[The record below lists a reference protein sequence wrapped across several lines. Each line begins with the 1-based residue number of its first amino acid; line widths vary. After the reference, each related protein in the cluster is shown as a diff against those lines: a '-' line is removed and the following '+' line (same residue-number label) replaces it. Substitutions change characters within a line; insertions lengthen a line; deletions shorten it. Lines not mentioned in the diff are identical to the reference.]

1 MSEVL
6 RLLLLEDS
14 PEDEFLLL
22 RELKKGGFKVQHTRI
37 ETAEAMRR
45 ELTQGDWQLIVSD
58 YRMPAFSAPAALEIY
73 KELGCDLPFLIVSGT
88 VGEDTA
94 VAAMRAG
101 AHDFLVKG
109 NYSRLVPAIR
119 RELREYEGRQARRQA
134 EQLVAENERRFR
146 ALIENAL
153 DIITVIDQDLN
164 IVYVSPSLRTVLGYS
179 PESSLGKS
187 FLEFV
192 HEEDRPRLSQ
202 LGEEM
207 FTTPGLS
214 KTVSFRH
221 RHLDGRWRVLEA
233 MGKRLDA
240 FGTGVVVNSRDVTE
254 RQLAEEALRQS
265 NVRLENALAELRQTQ
280 DQVVRQERLRAL
292 GEMASGIVHDFNN
305 ALSSILGFSE
315 TLLMYPDL
323 LEDREQTVEF
333 LQMINTAAQDAGGI
347 VERLGEF
354 YRNREKNE
362 AFAQVNL
369 ARVVEQTI
377 SLTQPKWK
385 GQARADGR
393 VIQITTQLAEDAFI
407 FGDEAEL
414 RQALTNLTFN
424 AVDAMPEG
432 GTLSFQT
439 SLEEDRVVLRVGDTG
454 TGMSEETRQ
463 RCLEPFF
470 TTKGQKGTGMGLSMV
485 YGIIRRHLGEVTI
498 DSRYGEGTTFLLSFP
513 KEYVA
518 PSQEGDPT
526 TEAQFEQRPLKV
538 LVVEEEPLV
547 RKVLSTYLQGDGHVV
562 LTADKGSQALQL
574 LSEGFDLVVLSSIL
588 PDTGG
593 ELLAERVKAQHPD
606 TSILLLC
613 GFGSD
618 SQSPSVDAVV
628 FKPFTLSA
636 FRTALGQLFGGVEV
650 KA

>member
-1 MSEVL
+1 
-6 RLLLLEDS
+6 
-14 PEDEFLLL
+14 
-22 RELKKGGFKVQHTRI
+22 
-37 ETAEAMRR
+37 
-45 ELTQGDWQLIVSD
+45 
-58 YRMPAFSAPAALEIY
+58 
-73 KELGCDLPFLIVSGT
+73 
-88 VGEDTA
+88 
-94 VAAMRAG
+94 
-101 AHDFLVKG
+101 
-109 NYSRLVPAIR
+109 LVPAIR

-179 PESSLGKS
+179 PEDSVGKS
-187 FLEFV
+187 FLAFV
-192 HEEDRPRLSQ
+192 HEEDRPQLRQ

-265 NVRLENALAELRQTQ
+265 NVRLEQALEELRQTQ

-323 LEDREQTVEF
+323 LEDRDQTVEF

-362 AFAQVNL
+362 AFAQVDL

-393 VIQITTQLAEDAFI
+393 VIRVNTQLAEDSFI
-407 FGDEAEL
+407 FGDESEL

-432 GTLSFQT
+432 GTLTFET
-439 SLEEDRVVLRVGDTG
+439 RLEEDRVVLRVGDTG
-454 TGMSEETRQ
+454 TGMTEETQQ

-470 TTKGQKGTGMGLSMV
+470 TTKGQKGTGMGLAMV
-485 YGIIRRHLGEVTI
+485 YGIIRRHLGEVSI

-513 KEYVA
+513 KEYLV
-518 PSQEGDPT
+518 PSHESEPSG
-526 TEAQFEQRPLKV
+526 ENSFEQRPLNV

-547 RKVLSTYLQGDGHVV
+547 RKVISTYLQGDGHIV
-562 LTADKGSQALQL
+562 LTAETGSQALQL
-574 LSEGFDLVVLSSIL
+574 LPEGFDLVVLSSIL

-593 ELLAERVKAQHPD
+593 ELLAERVKAQHPT
-606 TSILLLC
+606 TSVLLLC
-613 GFGSD
+613 GFGSE

-628 FKPFTLSA
+628 SKPFTLSA
-636 FRTALGQLFGGVEV
+636 FRTALGQLFGSVEV